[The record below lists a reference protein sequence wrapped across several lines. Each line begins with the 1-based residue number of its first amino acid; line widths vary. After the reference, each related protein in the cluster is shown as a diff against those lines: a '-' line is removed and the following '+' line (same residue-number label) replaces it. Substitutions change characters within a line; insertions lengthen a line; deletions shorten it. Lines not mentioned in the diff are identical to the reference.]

1 MYSTL
6 ETTESSADT
15 IYYKVKL
22 NGNTDSPEHDIVW
35 SARSSFSAK
44 YVESNTA
51 LQTACDSSTTRT
63 IYADTGT
70 FNTATQFFSNS
81 LGDTDNFVAGTYS
94 NSPDGSDNHYRYI
107 DSNGIPGTAIACSTT
122 GSALQAVTAYPCQDS
137 SNIKNFNITKG
148 TDVEDLV
155 SGKVITFSATQGGH
169 THWVVDNA
177 NYTGGVYNYTPTLAN
192 VYNANTCIT
201 NDAPTLSLTGGLDTF
216 TNDYKNT
223 QNRKEKRTAQSRME
237 LGRNS

>member
-1 MYSTL
+1 ALAAGLTVTLSQAVDITAKITSGACYGTEATIAGPQDGSVIISAVDTAFLLDIVTLTANTTGTVSSYQWYKSTSTGFTPGASNIISGAVYSTL

-44 YVESNTA
+44 YVASNTA

-81 LGDTDNFVAGTYS
+81 LGDTDN
-94 NSPDGSDNHYRYI
+94 
-107 DSNGIPGTAIACSTT
+107 
-122 GSALQAVTAYPCQDS
+122 
-137 SNIKNFNITKG
+137 
-148 TDVEDLV
+148 
-155 SGKVITFSATQGGH
+155 
-169 THWVVDNA
+169 
-177 NYTGGVYNYTPTLAN
+177 
-192 VYNANTCIT
+192 
-201 NDAPTLSLTGGLDTF
+201 
-216 TNDYKNT
+216 
-223 QNRKEKRTAQSRME
+223 
-237 LGRNS
+237 